1 MRIYVLSRR
10 KLVLSFLFLLT
21 VGGILTVTQSSLTT
35 PSLVRAPGTYYKTN
49 TQEKV
54 IALTFDDG
62 PDPIDTPDVLDILKE
77 KNVRATFFVLGQ
89 AAQANP
95 DLLKRLVME
104 GHEIGN
110 HSFKHD
116 YQQRR
121 LVEEMNQTDQEV
133 FISTG
138 THTYFYRPPG
148 GFLSKNQLETVRK
161 NGHIVALWSVDSK
174 DWRNPGVKQIVDN
187 VIKNVFPGAII
198 LMHDGGYQR
207 TQTIKALG
215 PIIDALRER
224 SYRLA
229 TLSELK
235 MLDSE
240 IK

>member
-10 KLVLSFLFLLT
+10 KLAFVLLFLITAGGLLT
-21 VGGILTVTQSSLTT
+21 IAQRSLTT
-35 PSLVRAPGTYYKTN
+35 PSLVRAPGTYYMAH

-54 IALTFDDG
+54 VALTFDDG
-62 PDPIDTPDVLDILKE
+62 PDPIDTPAVLDILKE
-77 KNVRATFFVLGQ
+77 KQARATFFVLGQ
-89 AAQANP
+89 AAQSNP
-95 DLLKRLVME
+95 YLLKRLILE

-116 YQQRR
+116 YQQRH
-121 LVEEMNQTDQEV
+121 LVDEMNQTDQAV
-133 FISTG
+133 FAATG

-148 GFLSKNQLETVRK
+148 GFASKSQVDTIRN

-207 TQTIKALG
+207 TQTVKALG
-215 PIIDALRER
+215 PIIVALRDQG
-224 SYRLA
+224 YRLV

-235 MLDSE
+235 TLDSE